1 MTLVKELMHKNVAV
15 EKETATVTKAVKKMT
30 AEKIGSVL
38 VVSEESIV
46 GIVTSTDVMRKVI
59 AKEKDPKKVKLK
71 EIMNSP
77 IHAIGPEHT
86 VQDAVDMME
95 RNKIKKLP
103 VINEKDELLGII
115 TATDILNA
123 EPEFVNTLI
132 NLQFPN
138 LQTMSGS

>member
-15 EKETATVTKAVKKMT
+15 EKETATVTNAVKTMT
-30 AEKIGSVL
+30 AKKIGSVL
-38 VVSEESIV
+38 VVSEESIL
-46 GIVTSTDVMRKVI
+46 GIVTSTDVMGKVI

-71 EIMNSP
+71 EIMSSP
-77 IHAIGPEHT
+77 IHAIGPENT

-103 VINEKDELLGII
+103 VINKNDELLGII

-123 EPEFVNTLI
+123 DPKYVNTLV

-138 LQTMSGS
+138 LKTMGGS